1 MPSDQQT
8 ADVDSA
14 RPRTDFPRKRR
25 AAQKRMLTAPLITL
39 VVSFALGACAP
50 VAPGTDARGRA
61 AAISP
66 SWSLTASRAQADAWH
81 FAYAVQSWAAEQ
93 SGHVVMIPA
102 RHTIVV
108 DRAFFSD
115 EFSHIPLRALR
126 GVRADDPN
134 QIVVLKHLWTT
145 HASSWDYDTDI
156 KFVLYGPGFVREGVR
171 LEKTTLQNIAPT
183 YARLIGTSAPKGS
196 MGRVM
201 ADALVPT
208 SKKPRVIL
216 TIVMDG
222 GGRSLYD
229 AWPDAWPVIKGL
241 AARGVEYM
249 DAKVTQL
256 ETATAVSH
264 VAIGTGGY
272 PLTTRIVGN
281 EIYDPAKKQ
290 VTQSFPDYS
299 PEFIMAPT
307 LADEYGVS
315 ARHQPVVIGTSF
327 QDRAAM
333 GMVGHGAA
341 HHPGNKNHIVVLY
354 AQPKK
359 PAWKE
364 QFPGGDQEHRL
375 MTNIDLYTFPA
386 YLRGRSPLP
395 YVKELTGG
403 SGIWMGHKVDD
414 SSNVRFTPAYVQFE
428 CENMLMM
435 MDREPIARD
444 DVTALV
450 YMSMKPTDY
459 AAHRWGLESLEARE
473 ALRAQDAC
481 VGKLV
486 QKLDARVGQGNY
498 VVTITADH
506 GMMPM
511 PEVTGGHR
519 LSLRTLLEMIDKK
532 FGAKI
537 GLGGGFINLW
547 FDQAKMKEL
556 GITNHDVA
564 AYLQSLTAAHY
575 YGPREKWPPYL
586 AYRPDERLFFNAY
599 TFEQVEAFVK
609 TNPRRW
615 MANPYAGDGT
625 AVTLQH
631 DLQQL
636 YATGPGIGYLAYGAH
651 VDRQLPLIEGTSYFY
666 RDGLELTDEHET
678 FHELT
683 HRGTPVP

>member
-1 MPSDQQT
+1 MRQICFAS
-8 ADVDSA
+8 VLVS
-14 RPRTDFPRKRR
+14 
-25 AAQKRMLTAPLITL
+25 LTVL
-39 VVSFALGACAP
+39 FGLGACAP
-50 VAPGTDARGRA
+50 TGPGPRLQGKAG
-61 AAISP
+61 AISP
-66 SWSLTASRAQADAWH
+66 SWSAAAYHSQDRDDAWH

-102 RHTIVV
+102 RHTIVA
-108 DRAFFSD
+108 DRAFFGD
-115 EFSHIPLRALR
+115 EFSHIPVRALR

-134 QIVVLKHLWTT
+134 QVVVLKHMWTT

-156 KFVLYGPGFVREGVR
+156 KFVLYGPGFIKEGLK

-183 YARLIGTSAPKGS
+183 YARVIGTAPPKGS

-201 ADALVPT
+201 TEALVPT
-208 SKKPRVIL
+208 SKRPTVIL

-222 GGRSLYD
+222 GGRALYA

-241 AARGVEYM
+241 AARGVEYT

-272 PLTTRIVGN
+272 PITTRIVGN
-281 EIYDPAKKQ
+281 EIYDPAQKQ
-290 VTQSFPDYS
+290 VTQSFPDFS
-299 PEFIMAPT
+299 PEFIKAPT

-315 ARHQPVVIGTSF
+315 ANHRPVVIGTSF

-341 HHPGNKNHIVVLY
+341 HHPGNKSHIVVLF

-386 YLRGRSPLP
+386 YLRGRSPMP

-403 SGIWMGHKVDD
+403 TGVWMGHKIDD
-414 SSNVRFTPAYVQFE
+414 SSNVRFTPAYVNFE
-428 CENMLMM
+428 CDNMLLM
-435 MDREPIARD
+435 MDREPID
-444 DVTALV
+444 QSDVTSLV

-481 VGKLV
+481 VGKLIE
-486 QKLDARVGQGNY
+486 KLNARVGEGNY

-511 PEVTGGHR
+511 PEVVNGHR
-519 LSLRTLLEMIDKK
+519 LSLRTLLDMMDKK

-537 GLGGGFINLW
+537 SLGGGFINLW
-547 FDQAKMKEL
+547 FDQAKMKEI
-556 GITNHDVA
+556 GITNQDIA
-564 AYLQSLTAAHY
+564 AYLRSLTAGEY
-575 YGPREKWPPYL
+575 YGPREKWPAYL
-586 AYRPDERLFFNAY
+586 AYRPDDRLFFNAY
-599 TFEQVEAFVK
+599 TYEQVETFVK
-609 TNPRRW
+609 ANPRRW
-615 MANPYAGDGT
+615 MANPYAGEGT
-625 AVTLQH
+625 AVTLEH
-631 DLQQL
+631 DLERL
-636 YATGPGIGYLAYGAH
+636 YATGSGMGYLAYGAH
-651 VDRQLPLIEGTSYFY
+651 GDGELPRIDGTRYFY
-666 RDGLELTDEHET
+666 RDGSELEEEREM
-678 FHELT
+678 FEELM
-683 HRGTPVP
+683 HR

>member
-1 MPSDQQT
+1 MEAHMRSDRQGT
-8 ADVDSA
+8 VIASVWT
-14 RPRTDFPRKRR
+14 PRTATGKQRVP
-25 AAQKRMLTAPLITL
+25 QKPVLIATL
-39 VVSFALGACAP
+39 ISLVAWFALGACAP
-50 VAPGTDARGRA
+50 TASGPGTQGKAG
-61 AAISP
+61 AISP
-66 SWSLTASRAQADAWH
+66 SWSPSASRIQDDAWH

-102 RHTIVV
+102 RYTIVV

-126 GVRADDPN
+126 GVRADDQN
-134 QIVVLKHLWTT
+134 QVIVLKHLWTT

-156 KFVLYGPGFVREGVR
+156 KFVLYGPGFVKEGVR
-171 LEKTTLQNIAPT
+171 LEKTTLQNVAPT
-183 YARLIGTSAPKGS
+183 YARLIGTNAPKGS

-201 ADALVPT
+201 TEALVPT
-208 SKKPRVIL
+208 SKKPKVIF

-299 PEFIMAPT
+299 PQFIMAPT

-315 ARHQPVVIGTSF
+315 AGHKPVVIGTSF

-364 QFPGGDQEHRL
+364 QFPGGDEEHRL
-375 MTNIDLYTFPA
+375 MTNVDLYTFPA
-386 YLRGRSPLP
+386 YLRGRSPMP

-403 SGIWMGHKVDD
+403 SGVWMTHKIDD
-414 SSNVRFTPAYVQFE
+414 SSNVRFTPAYVEFE
-428 CENMLMM
+428 CDNMLMM
-435 MDREPIARD
+435 MDREPIDRD

-473 ALRAQDAC
+473 ALRAQDGC
-481 VGKLV
+481 VGKLI
-486 QKLDARVGQGNY
+486 QKLNARVGEGNY

-519 LSLRTLLEMIDKK
+519 LSLRALLEMIDKK
-532 FGAKI
+532 FGGKI

-564 AYLQSLTAAHY
+564 AFLRSLTAGDY
-575 YGPREKWPPYL
+575 YGPREKWPAYL
-586 AYRPDERLFFNAY
+586 TYRPDERLFFNAY

-609 TNPRRW
+609 ANPNRW
-615 MANPYAGDGT
+615 MANPYAGAGT
-625 AVTLQH
+625 AVTLEH

-636 YATGPGIGYLAYGAH
+636 HATGPGISYLAYGAH
-651 VDRQLPLIEGTSYFY
+651 GDGQLPRIEDTGYFF
-666 RDGLELTDEHET
+666 RDGLELTEEHEI
-678 FHELT
+678 FEELT
-683 HRGTPVP
+683 RR

>member
-1 MPSDQQT
+1 MRSDRQS
-8 ADVDSA
+8 ADVGSA
-14 RPRTDFPRKRR
+14 RPRTDLSGKRR
-25 AAQKRMLTAPLITL
+25 VPPKRVSIAPLITL
-39 VVSFALGACAP
+39 VLSFALGACAP
-50 VAPGTDARGRA
+50 IEPGIGAHGKA
-61 AAISP
+61 GAISP
-66 SWSLTASRAQADAWH
+66 SWSLASSRTQDDAWH

-108 DRAFFSD
+108 DRAFFSE

-134 QIVVLKHLWTT
+134 QVVVLKHLWTT

-156 KFVLYGPGFVREGVR
+156 KFVLYGPGFVKEGAR

-201 ADALVPT
+201 TEALVPT
-208 SKKPRVIL
+208 TKKPKVIL

-229 AWPDAWPVIKGL
+229 FWPDAWPVIKGL
-241 AARGVEYM
+241 AARGVEYT

-315 ARHQPVVIGTSF
+315 AGHKPVVIGTSF

-341 HHPGNKNHIVVLY
+341 HHAGNRSHIVVLY

-386 YLRGRSPLP
+386 YLRGRSPMP
-395 YVKELTGG
+395 YVKELTGD
-403 SGIWMGHKVDD
+403 SGIWMGHKIDD

-428 CENMLMM
+428 CDNMLLM
-435 MDREPIARD
+435 MDREPIDRD

-459 AAHRWGLESLEARE
+459 AAHRWGLESLEARD
-473 ALRAQDAC
+473 ALRAQDTC
-481 VGKLV
+481 VGRLI
-486 QKLDARVGQGNY
+486 QKLNARVGEGNY
-498 VVTITADH
+498 IVTITADH

-547 FDQAKMKEL
+547 FDQVKMKEL
-556 GITNHDVA
+556 GITNQDVA
-564 AYLQSLTAAHY
+564 AYLRSLTAGDY
-575 YGPREKWPPYL
+575 YGPREKWPAYL
-586 AYRPDERLFFNAY
+586 AYRPDDRLFFNAY
-599 TFEQVEAFVK
+599 TFEQVETFVK
-609 TNPRRW
+609 ANPSRW
-615 MANPYAGDGT
+615 MANPYSGDGT
-625 AVTLQH
+625 AVTLEH
-631 DLQQL
+631 DLQRL
-636 YATGPGIGYLAYGAH
+636 HATGAATGYLAYGAH
-651 VDRQLPLIEGTSYFY
+651 VDGRLPRIEGTSYFY
-666 RDGLELTDEHET
+666 RDGSELTDEHET

-683 HRGTPVP
+683 RR

>member
-1 MPSDQQT
+1 M
-8 ADVDSA
+8 
-14 RPRTDFPRKRR
+14 RTNRVASFSVSFSVP
-25 AAQKRMLTAPLITL
+25 ITL
-39 VVSFALGACAP
+39 GLIVSVSLALGACAP
-50 VAPGTDARGRA
+50 AAPGSRTQGKAGE
-61 AAISP
+61 ISP
-66 SWSLTASRAQADAWH
+66 SWSTSAYRSQDRDDAWH

-102 RHTIVV
+102 RYTIVA
-108 DRAFFSD
+108 DRAFFSE

-126 GVRADDPN
+126 GVRPDDPN
-134 QIVVLKHLWTT
+134 QVVALNHKWTT

-156 KFVLYGPGFVREGVR
+156 KFVLYGPGFIKEGVT

-183 YARLIGTSAPKGS
+183 YARMIGTSPPKGS

-201 ADALVPT
+201 TEALVRT
-208 SKKPRVIL
+208 SRRPQVIV

-222 GGRSLYD
+222 GGRSLYE

-241 AARGVEYM
+241 AARGVEYT

-272 PLTTRIVGN
+272 PITTRIVGN
-281 EIYDPAKKQ
+281 EIYDPVAKQ

-299 PEFIMAPT
+299 PEFIKAPT

-315 ARHQPVVIGTSF
+315 AKHKAVVIGTSY
-327 QDRAAM
+327 QDRAAI

-341 HHPGNKNHIVVLY
+341 HHPDGKGHIVVLF

-375 MTNIDLYTFPA
+375 MTNIDLFSFPE
-386 YLRGRSPLP
+386 YLRGRSPMP

-403 SGIWMGHKVDD
+403 SGVWMGHKIDD
-414 SSNVRFTPAYVQFE
+414 SSNVRFTPAFVDFE
-428 CENMLMM
+428 CDNMLLM
-435 MDREPIARD
+435 MDRESIDRP

-450 YMSMKPTDY
+450 YMSMKPTDV

-481 VGKLV
+481 VGKLI
-486 QKLDARVGQGNY
+486 QKLNARVGEGNY
-498 VVTITADH
+498 VVAITADH

-511 PEVTGGHR
+511 PEVVNGHR

-537 GLGGGFINLW
+537 SLGGGFINLW
-547 FDQAKMKEL
+547 FDQAKMREI
-556 GITNHDVA
+556 GITNRDVA
-564 AYLQSLTAAHY
+564 GYLRSLTAGEY
-575 YGPREKWPPYL
+575 YGPREKWPTYL
-586 AYRPDERLFFNAY
+586 AYRPDQRLFFNAY
-599 TFEQVEAFVK
+599 TYEQVETFVK
-609 TNPRRW
+609 ANPRRW
-615 MANPYAGDGT
+615 MANPYVGEGP
-625 AVTLQH
+625 AVTLEH
-631 DLQQL
+631 DLERL
-636 YATGPGIGYLAYGAH
+636 YATGSGMGYLAYGAH
-651 VDRQLPLIEGTSYFY
+651 RHGELPRIDGTHYFY
-666 RDGLELTDEHET
+666 RDGSELEEEREM
-678 FHELT
+678 FEEL
-683 HRGTPVP
+683 RQP

>member
-1 MPSDQQT
+1 MRSDRKGT
-8 ADVDSA
+8 VIASVWT
-14 RPRTDFPRKRR
+14 PRTATGKQRVP
-25 AAQKRMLTAPLITL
+25 QKPVLIATL
-39 VVSFALGACAP
+39 ISLVAWFALAACAP
-50 VAPGTDARGRA
+50 IASRPGSPGKIGL
-61 AAISP
+61 ISP
-66 SWSLTASRAQADAWH
+66 SWSPSASRTQGDAWH

-93 SGHVVMIPA
+93 SGHIVMIPA

-126 GVRADDPN
+126 GVRAEDPN
-134 QIVVLKHLWTT
+134 QVVVLKHLWTT
-145 HASSWDYDTDI
+145 HASSWDYDTEI
-156 KFVLYGPGFVREGVR
+156 KFVLYGPGFVKEGVR

-183 YARLIGTSAPKGS
+183 YARLIGANAPKGS

-201 ADALVPT
+201 TEALVPT
-208 SKKPRVIL
+208 SKKPKIIL

-299 PEFIMAPT
+299 PQFIMAPT

-315 ARHQPVVIGTSF
+315 AGHKPVVIGTSF

-364 QFPGGDQEHRL
+364 QFPGGDEEHRL

-386 YLRGRSPLP
+386 YLRGRSPMP

-403 SGIWMGHKVDD
+403 SGIWMAHKVDD
-414 SSNVRFTPAYVQFE
+414 SSNVRFTPAYVEFE
-428 CENMLMM
+428 CDNMLMM
-435 MDREPIARD
+435 MDREPIDRD

-481 VGKLV
+481 VGKLI
-486 QKLDARVGQGNY
+486 QKLNARVGEGNY
-498 VVTITADH
+498 MVTITADH

-547 FDQAKMKEL
+547 FDQVKMKEL
-556 GITNHDVA
+556 GITHEDVA
-564 AYLQSLTAAHY
+564 AYLRSLTAGDY
-575 YGPREKWPPYL
+575 YGPREKWPAYL
-586 AYRPDERLFFNAY
+586 AYRPDEHLFFNAY

-609 TNPRRW
+609 ANPSRW
-615 MANPYAGDGT
+615 MANPYAGAGT
-625 AVTLQH
+625 AVTLEH

-636 YATGPGIGYLAYGAH
+636 HATGAGISYLAYGAH
-651 VDRQLPLIEGTSYFY
+651 ADGKLPRIEDTEYFFQ
-666 RDGLELTDEHET
+666 DGLELTEEHET
-678 FHELT
+678 FEELT
-683 HRGTPVP
+683 RR

>member
-1 MPSDQQT
+1 MEAHMCSDRQEAVTGSVGTFRT
-8 ADVDSA
+8 AKG
-14 RPRTDFPRKRR
+14 KRR
-25 AAQKRMLTAPLITL
+25 VPQTPARIATLISL
-39 VVSFALGACAP
+39 VASFALGACAP
-50 VAPGTDARGRA
+50 TATGLGAQGKA
-61 AAISP
+61 GAISP
-66 SWSLTASRAQADAWH
+66 SWSPSAYRTQDDAWH

-108 DRAFFSD
+108 DRGFFSD

-134 QIVVLKHLWTT
+134 QVVVLKHLWTT

-156 KFVLYGPGFVREGVR
+156 KFVLYGPGFVKEGIR
-171 LEKTTLQNIAPT
+171 LEKTTLQNVAPT
-183 YARLIGTSAPKGS
+183 YARLIGTNAPKGS

-201 ADALVPT
+201 AEALLPT
-208 SKKPRVIL
+208 SKKPKIIL

-241 AARGVEYM
+241 AARGVEYT

-272 PLTTRIVGN
+272 PITTRIVGN

-315 ARHQPVVIGTSF
+315 AGHKPVVIGTSF

-341 HHPGNKNHIVVLY
+341 HHPGNKSHIVVLY

-364 QFPGGDQEHRL
+364 QFPGDDHEHRL
-375 MTNIDLYTFPA
+375 MTNSDLYSFPT
-386 YLRGRSPLP
+386 YLRGRSPMP

-403 SGIWMGHKVDD
+403 SGIWMGHKIDD
-414 SSNVRFTPAYVQFE
+414 SSNVRFTPAYVEFE
-428 CENMLMM
+428 CDNMLMM
-435 MDREPIARD
+435 MDREPIDRD

-473 ALRAQDAC
+473 ALRAQDVC
-481 VGKLV
+481 VGKLI
-486 QKLDARVGQGNY
+486 QKLNTRVGEGNY

-519 LSLRTLLEMIDKK
+519 LSLRTLIEMIDKK
-532 FGAKI
+532 FGAKV

-556 GITNHDVA
+556 GITNQDVA
-564 AYLQSLTAAHY
+564 AYLRSLTAGDY
-575 YGPREKWPPYL
+575 YGPREKWPAYL

-609 TNPRRW
+609 ENPSRW

-625 AVTLQH
+625 VVTLAH
-631 DLQQL
+631 DLERL
-636 YATGPGIGYLAYGAH
+636 HATGTGIGYLAYGIHA
-651 VDRQLPLIEGTSYFY
+651 DGQLPRIEGTSYFY
-666 RDGLELTDEHET
+666 RDGSELMEEHET
-678 FHELT
+678 FEELV
-683 HRGTPVP
+683 RR

>member
-1 MPSDQQT
+1 MR
-8 ADVDSA
+8 
-14 RPRTDFPRKRR
+14 RPVIPVIALF
-25 AAQKRMLTAPLITL
+25 
-39 VVSFALGACAP
+39 VLGACAP
-50 VAPGTDARGRA
+50 TATAPRVPGNIG
-61 AAISP
+61 AISP
-66 SWSLTASRAQADAWH
+66 SWSTSASRSQDDAWH

-93 SGHVVMIPA
+93 SGHVVMVPA
-102 RHTIVV
+102 RHSIVV
-108 DRAFFSD
+108 DQAFFSD
-115 EFSHIPLRALR
+115 EWSHIPLRSLR

-134 QIVVLKHLWTT
+134 RVVVLKHLWTT

-156 KFVLYGPGFVREGVR
+156 KFVLYGPGFVKEGVR

-183 YARLIGTSAPKGS
+183 YARLIGTNPPRGS
-196 MGRVM
+196 MGSVM
-201 ADALVPT
+201 TEALAPT
-208 SKKPRVIL
+208 SKRPKVIL

-222 GGRSLYD
+222 GGRSLYE
-229 AWPDAWPVIKGL
+229 AWPDAWPVIKSL
-241 AARGVEYM
+241 AARGVEYT

-299 PEFIMAPT
+299 PQFIMTPT

-315 ARHQPVVIGTSF
+315 AGHKPVVIGTSF

-341 HHPGNKNHIVVLY
+341 HHAGNKSHIVVLY

-364 QFPGGDQEHRL
+364 QFPGADEEHRL
-375 MTNIDLYTFPA
+375 MTNIDLYTFPE
-386 YLRGRSPLP
+386 YLRGRSPSP

-403 SGIWMGHKVDD
+403 TGIWMGHKIDD
-414 SSNVRFTPAYVQFE
+414 SSNVRFTPAYVHFE
-428 CENMLMM
+428 CDNMLMM
-435 MDREPIARD
+435 MDREPIDRS
-444 DVTALV
+444 DVTALL
-450 YMSMKPTDY
+450 YMSMKPSDY
-459 AAHRWGLESLEARE
+459 AGHRWGLESLEARD

-481 VGKLV
+481 VSRLI
-486 QKLDARVGQGNY
+486 QKLNTRVGEGNY

-511 PEVTGGHR
+511 PEATGGHR
-519 LSLRTLLEMIDKK
+519 LSLRTLLQMIDKK
-532 FGAKI
+532 FGGKI

-556 GITNHDVA
+556 GVTNGDIA
-564 AYLQSLTAAHY
+564 AYLRSLTAGEY
-575 YGPREKWPPYL
+575 YGPREKWPAYL

-609 TNPRRW
+609 ANPSRW

-625 AVTLQH
+625 RVTLER
-631 DLQQL
+631 DLRQL
-636 YATGPGIGYLAYGAH
+636 HSTGTGIGYLAYGVHA
-651 VDRQLPLIEGTSYFY
+651 DEDLPRIEGTHYFY
-666 RDGLELTDEHET
+666 RDGSELAEERETFEELT
-678 FHELT
+678 
-683 HRGTPVP
+683 RR

>member
-1 MPSDQQT
+1 MDPHSVSRTEMKGRRQT
-8 ADVDSA
+8 YIS
-14 RPRTDFPRKRR
+14 RFSSLILISL
-25 AAQKRMLTAPLITL
+25 AA
-39 VVSFALGACAP
+39 SFALGACAP
-50 VAPGTDARGRA
+50 TVPGSGVQGKAGG
-61 AAISP
+61 ISP
-66 SWSLTASRAQADAWH
+66 SWSTSAYRSQDRADAWH

-102 RHTIVV
+102 RHTIVA
-108 DRAFFSD
+108 DRAFFAE

-134 QIVVLKHLWTT
+134 QVIVLKHLWTT

-156 KFVLYGPGFVREGVR
+156 KFVLYGPGFIKEGTK

-183 YARLIGTSAPKGS
+183 YARMIGTNPPKGS

-201 ADALVPT
+201 LEALVPT
-208 SKKPRVIL
+208 SKRPKVIL

-222 GGRSLYD
+222 GGRSLYE

-241 AARGVEYM
+241 AARGVEYT

-272 PLTTRIVGN
+272 PITTRIVGN
-281 EIYDPAKKQ
+281 EIYDPAKNQ
-290 VTQSFPDYS
+290 VTQSFPDFS
-299 PEFIMAPT
+299 PEFIKAPT

-315 ARHQPVVIGTSF
+315 ANPKPVVIGTSF

-341 HHPGNKNHIVVLY
+341 HHPGNKSHIVVLF
-354 AQPKK
+354 AQPKN

-386 YLRGRSPLP
+386 YLRGRSPTP

-403 SGIWMGHKVDD
+403 SGMWMGHKIDD
-414 SSNVRFTPAYVQFE
+414 SSNVRFTPAYVDFE
-428 CENMLMM
+428 CDNMLMM
-435 MDREPIARD
+435 MDREPIDRS

-486 QKLDARVGQGNY
+486 QKLNARVGEGNY

-511 PEVTGGHR
+511 PEVTNGHR

-537 GLGGGFINLW
+537 SLGGGFINLW
-547 FDQAKMKEL
+547 FAQAKMKEI
-556 GITNHDVA
+556 GVTNQDIA
-564 AYLQSLTAAHY
+564 AYLRSLTAGEY
-575 YGPREKWPPYL
+575 YGPREKWPTYL
-586 AYRPDERLFFNAY
+586 TYRPDDRLFFNAY
-599 TFEQVEAFVK
+599 TYEQVETFVK
-609 TNPRRW
+609 ANPRRW
-615 MANPYAGDGT
+615 MANPYAGEGT
-625 AVTLQH
+625 AVTLEH
-631 DLQQL
+631 DLERL
-636 YATGPGIGYLAYGAH
+636 YATGSGMDYLAYGTH
-651 VDRQLPLIEGTSYFY
+651 GGGELPRIDGTRYFY
-666 RDGLELTDEHET
+666 RDGSELEEERET
-678 FHELT
+678 FEELM
-683 HRGTPVP
+683 HH

>member
-1 MPSDQQT
+1 MQSDRQKTVTQT
-8 ADVDSA
+8 PA
-14 RPRTDFPRKRR
+14 
-25 AAQKRMLTAPLITL
+25 LIATL
-39 VVSFALGACAP
+39 ISLVATFALGACAP
-50 VAPGTDARGRA
+50 TASGPGAQGKA
-61 AAISP
+61 GAISP
-66 SWSLTASRAQADAWH
+66 NWSASASRAQDDAWH

-93 SGHVVMIPA
+93 SGHVVMVPA

-134 QIVVLKHLWTT
+134 QVVVLKHLWTT

-156 KFVLYGPGFVREGVR
+156 KFVLYGPGFIKEGVR
-171 LEKTTLQNIAPT
+171 LEKTTLQNVAPT
-183 YARLIGTSAPKGS
+183 YARLIGTNAPKGS

-201 ADALVPT
+201 AEALAPT
-208 SKKPRVIL
+208 SKKPKVIL

-229 AWPDAWPVIKGL
+229 AWPDAWPAIKGL

-299 PEFIMAPT
+299 PQFIMAPT

-315 ARHQPVVIGTSF
+315 ASHKPVVIGTSF

-364 QFPGGDQEHRL
+364 QFPGGDEEHRL

-386 YLRGRSPLP
+386 YLRGRSPMP

-403 SGIWMGHKVDD
+403 SGIWMAHKIDD
-414 SSNVRFTPAYVQFE
+414 SSNVRFTPAYVEFE
-428 CENMLMM
+428 CDNMLMM
-435 MDREPIARD
+435 IDREPIDRD

-481 VGKLV
+481 VGKLI
-486 QKLDARVGQGNY
+486 QKLNARVGEGNY

-532 FGAKI
+532 FGAKL

-556 GITNHDVA
+556 GITNQDVA
-564 AYLQSLTAAHY
+564 GYLRSLTAGDY
-575 YGPREKWPPYL
+575 YGSREKWPAYL

-609 TNPRRW
+609 ANPSRW
-615 MANPYAGDGT
+615 MANPYAGAGT
-625 AVTLQH
+625 AVTLEH
-631 DLQQL
+631 DLQEL
-636 YATGPGIGYLAYGAH
+636 HATGTGIGYLAYGAH
-651 VDRQLPLIEGTSYFY
+651 AVGPLRRIEGTSYFY
-666 RDGLELTDEHET
+666 RDGLELTEEHET
-678 FHELT
+678 FEELT
-683 HRGTPVP
+683 RR

>member
-1 MPSDQQT
+1 MHLGDRL
-8 ADVDSA
+8 AMA
-14 RPRTDFPRKRR
+14 IKRTRLATPIAF
-25 AAQKRMLTAPLITL
+25 AASL
-39 VVSFALGACAP
+39 ALGACAQTTSGP
-50 VAPGTDARGRA
+50 AGQGTVGAL
-61 AAISP
+61 SP
-66 SWSLTASRAQADAWH
+66 SWSTSASGKQQDPWH

-102 RHTIVV
+102 RHSIVV

-156 KFVLYGPGFVREGVR
+156 KFVLYGPGFVKKGVR
-171 LEKTTLQNIAPT
+171 LEKTTLQNVAPT

-201 ADALVPT
+201 TEALVPT

-216 TIVMDG
+216 TVVMDG
-222 GGRSLYD
+222 GGRSLYE
-229 AWPDAWPVIKGL
+229 AWPDAWPVIKNL
-241 AARGVEYM
+241 ATRGVEYT

-315 ARHQPVVIGTSF
+315 AGHKPVVIGTSF

-333 GMVGHGAA
+333 GMVGHGAGY
-341 HHPGNKNHIVVLY
+341 HPGNKNHIVVLY

-364 QFPGGDQEHRL
+364 EFPGGDQDHRL
-375 MTNIDLYTFPA
+375 MTNIDLYSFPA
-386 YLRGRSPLP
+386 YLRGRSPMP
-395 YVKELTGG
+395 YVTALTGG
-403 SGIWMGHKVDD
+403 SGIWMQHKIDD
-414 SSNVRFTPAYVQFE
+414 SSNVRFTPAYVEFE
-428 CENMLMM
+428 CDNMLMM
-435 MDREPIARD
+435 MDREAIDRT
-444 DVTALV
+444 DVTALI

-459 AAHRWGLESLEARE
+459 AAHRWGLESVEARE

-486 QKLDARVGQGNY
+486 QKLNARVGEGNY

-511 PEVTGGHR
+511 PEATGGYR

-556 GITNHDVA
+556 GITNQDVA
-564 AYLQSLTAAHY
+564 AYLRSLTAGEY
-575 YGPREKWPPYL
+575 YGPREKWPTYL
-586 AYRPDERLFFNAY
+586 SYRPDEHLFFNAY

-609 TNPRRW
+609 ANPGRW
-615 MANPYAGDGT
+615 MVNPYAGDGS
-625 AVTLQH
+625 AVSLEH
-631 DLQQL
+631 DLQRL
-636 YATGPGIGYLAYGAH
+636 HGTEVGYLAYGTH
-651 VDRQLPLIEGTSYFY
+651 VDESPPRIEGTHYFY
-666 RDGLELTDEHET
+666 RDDWELAAEREM
-678 FHELT
+678 FEELT
-683 HRGTPVP
+683 HGFEVQSEATRPLPAERSAASSH

>member
-1 MPSDQQT
+1 MRQICFAS
-8 ADVDSA
+8 VLVS
-14 RPRTDFPRKRR
+14 
-25 AAQKRMLTAPLITL
+25 LTVL
-39 VVSFALGACAP
+39 FALGACAP
-50 VAPGTDARGRA
+50 TGPGPRLQGKAG
-61 AAISP
+61 AISP
-66 SWSLTASRAQADAWH
+66 SWSAAAYHSQDRDDAWH

-102 RHTIVV
+102 RHTIVA
-108 DRAFFSD
+108 DRAFFGD
-115 EFSHIPLRALR
+115 EFSHIPVRALR
-126 GVRADDPN
+126 GVRADDPT
-134 QIVVLKHLWTT
+134 QVVVLKHMWTT

-156 KFVLYGPGFVREGVR
+156 KFVLYGPGFIKEGLK

-183 YARLIGTSAPKGS
+183 YARVIGTAPPKGS

-201 ADALVPT
+201 TEALVPT
-208 SKKPRVIL
+208 SKRPTVIL

-222 GGRSLYD
+222 GGRALYE

-241 AARGVEYM
+241 AARGVEYT

-272 PLTTRIVGN
+272 PITTRIVGN
-281 EIYDPAKKQ
+281 EIYDPAQKQ
-290 VTQSFPDYS
+290 VTQSFPDFS
-299 PEFIMAPT
+299 PEFIKAPT

-315 ARHQPVVIGTSF
+315 ANHRPVVIGTSF

-341 HHPGNKNHIVVLY
+341 HHPGNKSHIVVLF

-386 YLRGRSPLP
+386 YLRGRSPMP

-403 SGIWMGHKVDD
+403 TGVWMGHKIDD
-414 SSNVRFTPAYVQFE
+414 SSNVRFTPAYVNFE
-428 CENMLMM
+428 CDNMLLM
-435 MDREPIARD
+435 MDREPID
-444 DVTALV
+444 QSDVTSLV

-481 VGKLV
+481 VGKLI
-486 QKLDARVGQGNY
+486 QKLNARVGEGNY

-511 PEVTGGHR
+511 PEVVNGHR
-519 LSLRTLLEMIDKK
+519 LSLRTLLDMIDK
-532 FGAKI
+532 
-537 GLGGGFINLW
+537 
-547 FDQAKMKEL
+547 
-556 GITNHDVA
+556 
-564 AYLQSLTAAHY
+564 
-575 YGPREKWPPYL
+575 
-586 AYRPDERLFFNAY
+586 
-599 TFEQVEAFVK
+599 
-609 TNPRRW
+609 
-615 MANPYAGDGT
+615 
-625 AVTLQH
+625 
-631 DLQQL
+631 
-636 YATGPGIGYLAYGAH
+636 
-651 VDRQLPLIEGTSYFY
+651 
-666 RDGLELTDEHET
+666 
-678 FHELT
+678 
-683 HRGTPVP
+683 

>member
-1 MPSDQQT
+1 MEVHMHSD
-8 ADVDSA
+8 
-14 RPRTDFPRKRR
+14 R
-25 AAQKRMLTAPLITL
+25 QKTVTQKPILIASLISL
-39 VVSFALGACAP
+39 VASFALGACAP
-50 VAPGTDARGRA
+50 
-61 AAISP
+61 
-66 SWSLTASRAQADAWH
+66 TASRPGAQGKAGAISLSWSPSAYRTQDDAWH

-93 SGHVVMIPA
+93 SGHVVMIPT
-102 RHTIVV
+102 RYTIVV

-134 QIVVLKHLWTT
+134 QVIVLKHLWTT
-145 HASSWDYDTDI
+145 HASSWNYDTDI
-156 KFVLYGPGFVREGVR
+156 KFVLYGPGFVKEGVK
-171 LEKTTLQNIAPT
+171 LDKTTLQNVAPT
-183 YARLIGTSAPKGS
+183 YARLIGANAPIGS

-201 ADALVPT
+201 TEALVPS
-208 SKKPRVIL
+208 SKKPKIIL

-222 GGRSLYD
+222 GGRSLYE

-272 PLTTRIVGN
+272 PITTRIVGN
-281 EIYDPAKKQ
+281 EIYDPAKRQ

-315 ARHQPVVIGTSF
+315 AGHKPVVIGTSF

-359 PAWKE
+359 LAWKE

-386 YLRGRSPLP
+386 YLRGRSPTP

-403 SGIWMGHKVDD
+403 SGIWMGHKIDD
-414 SSNVRFTPAYVQFE
+414 SSNVRFTPAYVGFE
-428 CENMLMM
+428 CDNMLMM
-435 MDREPIARD
+435 MDREPIDRD

-481 VGKLV
+481 VGKLI
-486 QKLDARVGQGNY
+486 QKLNARVGEGNY

-532 FGAKI
+532 FGAKV

-556 GITNHDVA
+556 GITNQDVA
-564 AYLQSLTAAHY
+564 AYLRSLTAGDY
-575 YGPREKWPPYL
+575 YGGREKWPAYL
-586 AYRPDERLFFNAY
+586 AYRPEERLFFNAY
-599 TFEQVEAFVK
+599 TFEQVEAFVRA
-609 TNPRRW
+609 NPSRW

-625 AVTLQH
+625 AVTLEH
-631 DLQQL
+631 DLQRL
-636 YATGPGIGYLAYGAH
+636 HATGTGIGYLAYGAH
-651 VDRQLPLIEGTSYFY
+651 ADEQLPRIEETGYFF
-666 RDGLELTDEHET
+666 RDGLELTEERET
-678 FHELT
+678 FEELAARST
-683 HRGTPVP
+683 LFRTRQN

>member
-1 MPSDQQT
+1 MEVHMHSDRQKTVTQKPILI
-8 ADVDSA
+8 ASLI
-14 RPRTDFPRKRR
+14 PL
-25 AAQKRMLTAPLITL
+25 AA
-39 VVSFALGACAP
+39 SFALGACAP
-50 VAPGTDARGRA
+50 TASRPGAQGKA
-61 AAISP
+61 GAISP
-66 SWSLTASRAQADAWH
+66 SWSPSAYRTQDDAWH

-93 SGHVVMIPA
+93 SGHVVMIPT
-102 RHTIVV
+102 RYTIVV

-134 QIVVLKHLWTT
+134 QVIVLKHLWTT
-145 HASSWDYDTDI
+145 HASSWNYDTDI
-156 KFVLYGPGFVREGVR
+156 KFVLYGPGFVKEGVK
-171 LEKTTLQNIAPT
+171 LDKTTLQNVAPT
-183 YARLIGTSAPKGS
+183 YARLIGANAPIGS

-201 ADALVPT
+201 TEALVPS
-208 SKKPRVIL
+208 SKKPKIIL

-222 GGRSLYD
+222 GGRSLYET
-229 AWPDAWPVIKGL
+229 WPDAWPVIKGL

-272 PLTTRIVGN
+272 PITTRIVGN

-299 PEFIMAPT
+299 PEFIMVPT

-315 ARHQPVVIGTSF
+315 AGHKPVVIGTSF

-354 AQPKK
+354 AQPKR

-375 MTNIDLYTFPA
+375 MTNIDLYSFPA
-386 YLRGRSPLP
+386 YLRGRSPTP

-403 SGIWMGHKVDD
+403 SGIWMGHKIDD
-414 SSNVRFTPAYVQFE
+414 SSNVRFTPAYVGFE
-428 CENMLMM
+428 CDNMLMM
-435 MDREPIARD
+435 MDREPIDRD

-481 VGKLV
+481 VGKLI
-486 QKLDARVGQGNY
+486 QKLNARVGDGNY

-532 FGAKI
+532 FSAKI

-556 GITNHDVA
+556 GITNRDVA
-564 AYLQSLTAAHY
+564 AYLRSLTAGDY
-575 YGPREKWPPYL
+575 YGPREKWPAYL
-586 AYRPDERLFFNAY
+586 TYRPDERLFFNAY

-609 TNPRRW
+609 ANPSRW

-625 AVTLQH
+625 AVTLEG
-631 DLQQL
+631 DLQRL
-636 YATGPGIGYLAYGAH
+636 HATGTGIGYLVYGAH
-651 VDRQLPLIEGTSYFY
+651 ADGQLPRIEDTGYFF
-666 RDGLELTDEHET
+666 RDGLELTEERET
-678 FHELT
+678 FEELAA
-683 HRGTPVP
+683 R

>member
-1 MPSDQQT
+1 MHSD
-8 ADVDSA
+8 
-14 RPRTDFPRKRR
+14 R
-25 AAQKRMLTAPLITL
+25 QKAVTQKPAMIVTLISV

-50 VAPGTDARGRA
+50 TASGPGAQGKA
-61 AAISP
+61 GPISP
-66 SWSLTASRAQADAWH
+66 NWSASASRTQDDAWH

-93 SGHVVMIPA
+93 SGHVVMIPT

-134 QIVVLKHLWTT
+134 QVIVLKHFWTT

-156 KFVLYGPGFVREGVR
+156 KFVLYGPGFVKEGVR

-183 YARLIGTSAPKGS
+183 YARLIGTTAPKGS

-201 ADALVPT
+201 TEALVST

-229 AWPDAWPVIKGL
+229 AWPHAWPVIKGL

-272 PLTTRIVGN
+272 PITTRIVGN

-299 PEFIMAPT
+299 PEFIVAPT

-315 ARHQPVVIGTSF
+315 AGHKPVVIGTSF

-354 AQPKK
+354 AQPKR

-375 MTNIDLYTFPA
+375 MTNIDLYSFPA
-386 YLRGRSPLP
+386 YLRGRSPMS
-395 YVKELTGG
+395 YVKELTGS
-403 SGIWMGHKVDD
+403 SGIWMAHKIDD
-414 SSNVRFTPAYVQFE
+414 SSNVRFTPAYVEFE
-428 CENMLMM
+428 CDNMLMM
-435 MDREPIARD
+435 MDREPIDRD

-481 VGKLV
+481 VGKLI
-486 QKLDARVGQGNY
+486 QKLNTRVGEGNY

-556 GITNHDVA
+556 GITNRDVT
-564 AYLQSLTAAHY
+564 AYLRSLTAGDY
-575 YGPREKWPPYL
+575 YGPREKWPAYL
-586 AYRPDERLFFNAY
+586 TYRPDERLFFNAY

-609 TNPRRW
+609 ANPRRW

-625 AVTLQH
+625 AVTLEG
-631 DLQQL
+631 DLQRL
-636 YATGPGIGYLAYGAH
+636 HATRTGIGYLAYGAH
-651 VDRQLPLIEGTSYFY
+651 ADGQLPRIEDTGYFF
-666 RDGLELTDEHET
+666 RDGLELTEEHET
-678 FHELT
+678 FEELAA
-683 HRGTPVP
+683 R

>member
-1 MPSDQQT
+1 MRSDRKGT
-8 ADVDSA
+8 VIASVWT
-14 RPRTDFPRKRR
+14 PRTATGKQRVP
-25 AAQKRMLTAPLITL
+25 QKPVVIATLISL
-39 VVSFALGACAP
+39 VAWFALGACAP
-50 VAPGTDARGRA
+50 IASSPGSPGKIGL
-61 AAISP
+61 ISP
-66 SWSLTASRAQADAWH
+66 SWSPSASRTQGDAWH

-93 SGHVVMIPA
+93 SGHIVMIPA

-126 GVRADDPN
+126 GVRAEDPN
-134 QIVVLKHLWTT
+134 QVVVLKHLWTT

-156 KFVLYGPGFVREGVR
+156 KFVLYGPGFVKEGVR
-171 LEKTTLQNIAPT
+171 LAKTTLQNIAPT
-183 YARLIGTSAPKGS
+183 YARLIGANAPKGS

-201 ADALVPT
+201 TEALVPT
-208 SKKPRVIL
+208 SKKPKIIL

-281 EIYDPAKKQ
+281 EIYAPAKKQ
-290 VTQSFPDYS
+290 VIQSFPDYS

-315 ARHQPVVIGTSF
+315 AGHKPVVIGTSF

-364 QFPGGDQEHRL
+364 QFPGGDEEHRP

-386 YLRGRSPLP
+386 YLRGRSPMP

-403 SGIWMGHKVDD
+403 SGIWMAHKVDD
-414 SSNVRFTPAYVQFE
+414 SSNVRFTPAYVEFE
-428 CENMLMM
+428 CDNMLMM
-435 MDREPIARD
+435 MDREPIDRD

-459 AAHRWGLESLEARE
+459 AAHRWGLESLEARA

-481 VGKLV
+481 VGKLI
-486 QKLDARVGQGNY
+486 QKLNARVGEGNY
-498 VVTITADH
+498 MVTITADH

-556 GITNHDVA
+556 GITHEDVA
-564 AYLQSLTAAHY
+564 AYLRSLTAGDY
-575 YGPREKWPPYL
+575 YGPREKWPAYL

-609 TNPRRW
+609 ANPSRW
-615 MANPYAGDGT
+615 MANPYAGAGM
-625 AVTLQH
+625 AVTLEH
-631 DLQQL
+631 DLRQL
-636 YATGPGIGYLAYGAH
+636 HATGAGISYLAYGAH
-651 VDRQLPLIEGTSYFY
+651 ADGQLPRIEDTGYFFQ
-666 RDGLELTDEHET
+666 DGLELTEEHET
-678 FHELT
+678 FEELT
-683 HRGTPVP
+683 RR

>member
-1 MPSDQQT
+1 MQD
-8 ADVDSA
+8 D
-14 RPRTDFPRKRR
+14 
-25 AAQKRMLTAPLITL
+25 
-39 VVSFALGACAP
+39 G
-50 VAPGTDARGRA
+50 
-61 AAISP
+61 
-66 SWSLTASRAQADAWH
+66 WH

-102 RHTIVV
+102 RHSIVV

-115 EFSHIPLRALR
+115 EFSHIPLRAVR

-134 QIVVLKHLWTT
+134 QVVVLKHLWTT

-156 KFVLYGPGFVREGVR
+156 KFVLYGPGFVKEGVR
-171 LEKTTLQNIAPT
+171 LEKTTLQNVAPT
-183 YARLIGTSAPKGS
+183 YARLIGTNAPKGS
-196 MGRVM
+196 MGRAMVE
-201 ADALVPT
+201 AFVPT
-208 SKKPRVIL
+208 SKKPKVIL

-229 AWPDAWPVIKGL
+229 AWPDAWPAIKSL
-241 AARGVEYM
+241 AARGVEYT

-315 ARHQPVVIGTSF
+315 GGHKPVVIGTSF

-341 HHPGNKNHIVVLY
+341 HHAGNKNHIVVLY

-364 QFPGGDQEHRL
+364 EFPGGDQEHRL
-375 MTNIDLYTFPA
+375 MTNIDLYTFPT
-386 YLRGRSPLP
+386 YLRGRSPMP
-395 YVKELTGG
+395 YVKDLTGG
-403 SGIWMGHKVDD
+403 TGVWMGHKIDD
-414 SSNVRFTPAYVQFE
+414 SSNVRFTPAYVEFE
-428 CENMLMM
+428 CDNMLMM
-435 MDREPIARD
+435 MEREPIDQD

-481 VGKLV
+481 VGKLI
-486 QKLDARVGQGNY
+486 QKLNARVGEGNY
-498 VVTITADH
+498 VVTVTADH
-506 GMMPM
+506 GMMPL
-511 PEVTGGHR
+511 PETTGGHR

-532 FGAKI
+532 FGKI
-537 GLGGGFINLW
+537 SLGGGFINLW
-547 FDQAKMKEL
+547 FDQVKMKEL
-556 GITNHDVA
+556 GITNQDIA
-564 AYLQSLTAAHY
+564 TYLRSLTAGDY
-575 YGPREKWPPYL
+575 YGPREKWPTYL
-586 AYRPDERLFFNAY
+586 AYRPREPLFFNAY
-599 TFEQVEAFVK
+599 TFEQVETFVK
-609 TNPRRW
+609 SNPSRW

-625 AVTLQH
+625 AVTLEH
-631 DLQQL
+631 DLQRL
-636 YATGPGIGYLAYGAH
+636 HATGAGIGYLAYGAD
-651 VDRQLPLIEGTSYFY
+651 VQLRRIEGTSYFY
-666 RDGLELTDEHET
+666 RDGLELTEEQET
-678 FHELT
+678 FEELA
-683 HRGTPVP
+683 RR